1 MKSVRKNKQK
11 RRSIFGG
18 TKKSKSLSL
27 TKEFEI
33 IEKKNE
39 KHTNYIWM
47 NAFNKILNEIK
58 KKIEKTKFIN
68 KHSFTQ
74 FLKVYKPYLKIKK
87 IVEKLKA
94 AGNSTISVKMY
105 TFEKNVIEGK
115 FKKIEQQNKKKIVL
129 DELKQKKPR
138 VKSMLSRSSPKKKK
152 RNSVDSKRK
161 KRRSV
166 SSRRKKRHSVS
177 SKNMKREKLSSMK
190 NSLSFPNFIIDK
202 PTPVTPNISDFPMIV
217 GKKTVL

>member
-47 NAFNKILNEIK
+47 NAFNKILNEMK

-94 AGNSTISVKMY
+94 AGNSTMSVKMY

-138 VKSMLSRSSPKKKK
+138 VKSMLSLGSPNKK
-152 RNSVDSKRK
+152 NAIVFI
-161 KRRSV
+161 V
-166 SSRRKKRHSVS
+166 
-177 SKNMKREKLSSMK
+177 REKNAIVLVVGEK
-190 NSLSFPNFIIDK
+190 NA
-202 PTPVTPNISDFPMIV
+202 IV
-217 GKKTVL
+217 LVVGEKNAKMVVVRI